1 MAGAVLVDTGPLVA
15 FLSRRDAEH
24 VRCVTAWKQ
33 QGPLL
38 TVWPVVTEAMHLL
51 AFSRAAQDALGE
63 LIERAVEVAPLDRG
77 DLPRVRTLMTRYA
90 NLPLDFADACLVRT
104 AERLGIG
111 TVFSLD
117 HDFSVVR
124 PRHVKHFRIVP

>member
-1 MAGAVLVDTGPLVA
+1 MADAVLVDTGPLVA
-15 FLSRRDAEH
+15 FLNRRDADHE
-24 VRCVTAWKQ
+24 RCVAAWRE

-77 DLPRVRTLMTRYA
+77 DLPRVRNLMERYA
-90 NLPLDFADACLVRT
+90 SLPLDLADACLVRV

-117 HDFSVVR
+117 HDFTVVR
-124 PRHVKHFRIVP
+124 PRHAKRFRIVP